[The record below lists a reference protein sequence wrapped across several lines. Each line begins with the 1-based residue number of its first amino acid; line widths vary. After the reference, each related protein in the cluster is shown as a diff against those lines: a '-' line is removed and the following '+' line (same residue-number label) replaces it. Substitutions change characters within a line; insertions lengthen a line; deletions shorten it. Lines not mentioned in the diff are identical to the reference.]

1 MYSERNKLRAVAVL
15 GAVLMLSACAQRD
28 TGSAEPVAGAA
39 TPAAAPAATAPM
51 APAPESI
58 MAFVN
63 GESLIT
69 CNMETANGETWDGID
84 IEVRAGDELSLAG
97 WLLDETA
104 GGLTT
109 DWWVVF
115 QTEAGA
121 MYAAPFDKRIARTDL
136 TSLYPGIDVGS
147 AGFEV
152 TTRVPDIRAGRLSV
166 FMAEKNGE
174 TRRVCGIGRGL
185 AVKAN

>member
-1 MYSERNKLRAVAVL
+1 MYSERNKLRAVALL
-15 GAVLMLSACAQRD
+15 GAVLLLSACAQRD
-28 TGSAEPVAGAA
+28 TDSAEPVATAA
-39 TPAAAPAATAPM
+39 TPAAATSM

-58 MAFVN
+58 TAFVN
-63 GESLIT
+63 GESLTT
-69 CNMETANGETWDGID
+69 CNLETVNGESWDGVD
-84 IEVRAGDELSLAG
+84 IEVRAGDELSLVG
-97 WLLDETA
+97 WLLDESA

-115 QTEAGA
+115 QTEPGA
-121 MYAAPFDKRIARTDL
+121 TYAAPFDKRVARTDL
-136 TSLYPGIDVGS
+136 TSLYSGIDVGS

-152 TTRVPDIRAGRLSV
+152 ITRVPDIRAGRLSV

-185 AVKAN
+185 VVKAN